1 MACGCFPAPI
11 NSTQMQ
17 PVINERRRSNAL
29 RSLNHRSARRRGYFF
44 REWIK
49 SVVIALALFLV
60 MRSTL
65 IEAYKIASGSMEGTL
80 FAGDF
85 LIVNKLVYGA
95 ELPFVN
101 VRIPGFR
108 EPDHG
113 DVIIFQAPRD
123 TRQSFVKRVVGVP
136 GDTLAMRDGR
146 LYRNGSY
153 ENEPYA
159 VRTHSRVRAV
169 REEFEWQL
177 SHLAGGPSSA
187 RQYAPTRDDWGPI
200 VVPSD
205 NYFVLGDNRDNSQD
219 SRYWGFVPD
228 SLVRGQPVFV
238 YYSYDSEGPDREQ
251 NGFRV
256 RWARVGSR
264 VH

>member
-1 MACGCFPAPI
+1 MHTI
-11 NSTQMQ
+11 ND
-17 PVINERRRSNAL
+17 RRRNDAL
-29 RSLNHRSARRRGYFF
+29 RSLNHGPTRRRARFF
-44 REWIK
+44 REWLK

-65 IEAYKIASGSMEGTL
+65 VEAYKIASGSMEGTL

-85 LIVNKLVYGA
+85 LIVNKIVYGA

-101 VRIPGFR
+101 ARIPGIR
-108 EPDHG
+108 EPGRG
-113 DVIIFQAPRD
+113 DVIIFQAPHD
-123 TRQSFVKRVVGVP
+123 PGQSFVKRVVGTP

-146 LYRNGSY
+146 LYRNGTY
-153 ENEPYA
+153 ESEPYA
-159 VRTHSRVRAV
+159 VRTHRRVRAA

-177 SHLAGGPSSA
+177 AHLAGTATA
-187 RQYAPTRDDWGPI
+187 RQYVPTRDDWGPL
-200 VVPSD
+200 VVPARS
-205 NYFVLGDNRDNSQD
+205 YFVLGDNRDNSQD

-228 SLVRGQPVFV
+228 TLVRGKPMFV
-238 YYSYDSEGPDREQ
+238 YYSYDADSSERAPNES
-251 NGFRV
+251 RV

>member
-1 MACGCFPAPI
+1 
-11 NSTQMQ
+11 MQ
-17 PVINERRRSNAL
+17 PVINDRRRTDAL
-29 RSLNHRSARRRGYFF
+29 RSLNHRASRPRARFF
-44 REWIK
+44 REWLK

-60 MRSTL
+60 LRSTL
-65 IEAYKIASGSMEGTL
+65 VEAYKIASGSMEGTL

-95 ELPFVN
+95 ELPFLN
-101 VRIPGFR
+101 ARIPGFR
-108 EPDHG
+108 EPGRG
-113 DVIIFQAPRD
+113 DVIIFQAPPD
-123 TRQSFVKRVVGVP
+123 TRQSFVKRVVGTP

-159 VRTHSRVRAV
+159 VHTNRRVRAAR
-169 REEFEWQL
+169 REFDWQL
-177 SHLAGGPSSA
+177 PYLVGGATA
-187 RQYAPTRDDWGPI
+187 RQYHPTRDDWGPL
-200 VVPSD
+200 VVPPN

-238 YYSYDSEGPDREQ
+238 YYSYDAESPEREQ
-251 NGFRV
+251 NGSRV

>member
-1 MACGCFPAPI
+1 
-11 NSTQMQ
+11 MQ
-17 PVINERRRSNAL
+17 PVINDRRRNDAL
-29 RSLNHRSARRRGYFF
+29 RSLNQRSARPRGRFF
-44 REWIK
+44 REWLK
-49 SVVIALALFLV
+49 SVLIALVLFLV

-65 IEAYKIASGSMEGTL
+65 VEAYKIASGSMEGTL

-101 VRIPGFR
+101 ARIPGFR
-108 EPDHG
+108 EPGRG
-113 DVIIFQAPRD
+113 DVIIFQAPQD
-123 TRQSFVKRVVGVP
+123 TRQSFVKRVVGTP

-159 VRTHSRVRAV
+159 VRTHRRVRAA
-169 REEFEWQL
+169 REEFDWQL
-177 SHLAGGPSSA
+177 EYLAGSA
-187 RQYAPTRDDWGPI
+187 TPRQYSPTRDDWGPL
-200 VVPSD
+200 VVPSN

-228 SLVRGQPVFV
+228 TLVRGQPMFV
-238 YYSYDSEGPDREQ
+238 YYSYDAENPEREEP
-251 NGFRV
+251 GSRV

>member
-1 MACGCFPAPI
+1 
-11 NSTQMQ
+11 MQ
-17 PVINERRRSNAL
+17 PVIDDRRRNEAL
-29 RSLNHRSARRRGYFF
+29 RTLNRRSAPRARFF
-44 REWIK
+44 REWLK

-65 IEAYKIASGSMEGTL
+65 VEAYKIASGSMEGTL

-95 ELPFVN
+95 ELPFTN
-101 VRIPGFR
+101 ARIPGFR
-108 EPDHG
+108 EPERG
-113 DVIIFQAPRD
+113 DVIIFQAPQD
-123 TRQSFVKRVVGVP
+123 LTQSFVKRVVGTP

-153 ENEPYA
+153 EPEPYA
-159 VRTHSRVRAV
+159 VRTHRRVRAA
-169 REEFEWQL
+169 REEFQWQL
-177 SHLAGGPSSA
+177 AYLAGSSAA

-200 VVPSD
+200 VVPSRS
-205 NYFVLGDNRDNSQD
+205 YFVLGDNRDNSQD

-238 YYSYDSEGPDREQ
+238 YYSYDSDSPGRDQ
-251 NGFRV
+251 AGSRV

>member
-1 MACGCFPAPI
+1 
-11 NSTQMQ
+11 MQ
-17 PVINERRRSNAL
+17 PVINDRRRSNAL
-29 RSLNHRSARRRGYFF
+29 RSLNRSARPRARFF

-49 SVVIALALFLV
+49 SVVIALAVFLV

-65 IEAYKIASGSMEGTL
+65 VEAYKIASGSMEGTL

-95 ELPFVN
+95 ELPFVKA
-101 VRIPGFR
+101 RIPGFR
-108 EPDHG
+108 VPDRG
-113 DVIIFQAPRD
+113 DVIIFQAPQD
-123 TRQSFVKRVVGVP
+123 PRQSFVKRVVGVP
-136 GDTLAMRDGR
+136 GDTLAMRDGQ

-159 VRTHSRVRAV
+159 VRTRRSVRAV

-177 SHLAGGPSSA
+177 AYLAGMRGM

-200 VVPSD
+200 VVPGG

-238 YYSYDSEGPDREQ
+238 YYSYDSEGRAGEES
-251 NGFRV
+251 GSRV

>member
-1 MACGCFPAPI
+1 MP
-11 NSTQMQ
+11 S
-17 PVINERRRSNAL
+17 VINDRRRNDAL
-29 RSLNHRSARRRGYFF
+29 RSLNHRPARPRGRFF
-44 REWIK
+44 REWLK

-95 ELPFVN
+95 ELPFVEA
-101 VRIPGFR
+101 RIPGFR
-108 EPDHG
+108 APSRG
-113 DVIIFQAPRD
+113 DVIIFQAPHD
-123 TRQSFVKRVVGVP
+123 VSQSFVKRVVGAP
-136 GDTLAMRDGR
+136 GDTVAMRDGR

-159 VRTHSRVRAV
+159 VRTHRRVRAA
-169 REEFEWQL
+169 REEFQWQL
-177 SHLAGGPSSA
+177 AHLAGSA
-187 RQYAPTRDDWGPI
+187 ASRHYVPTRDDWGPL
-200 VVPSD
+200 VVPAR
-205 NYFVLGDNRDNSQD
+205 NFFVLGDNRDNSQD

-228 SLVRGQPVFV
+228 SLVRGQPMFV
-238 YYSYDSEGPDREQ
+238 YYSYDSENPARDQ
-251 NGFRV
+251 NGSRV

>member
-1 MACGCFPAPI
+1 
-11 NSTQMQ
+11 MQ
-17 PVINERRRSNAL
+17 PVINDRRRTDAL
-29 RSLNHRSARRRGYFF
+29 RSLNHRAPRSRARFF
-44 REWIK
+44 REWLK

-60 MRSTL
+60 LRSTL
-65 IEAYKIASGSMEGTL
+65 VEAYKIASGSMEGTL

-95 ELPFVN
+95 ELPFLN
-101 VRIPGFR
+101 ARIPGFR
-108 EPDHG
+108 EPSRG
-113 DVIIFQAPRD
+113 DVIIFQAPPD
-123 TRQSFVKRVVGVP
+123 TRQSFVKRVVGTP

-146 LYRNGSY
+146 LYRNGTY

-159 VRTHSRVRAV
+159 VHTNRRVRAAR
-169 REEFEWQL
+169 REFDWQL
-177 SHLAGGPSSA
+177 PYLVGSGSA
-187 RQYAPTRDDWGPI
+187 RQYRPTRDDWGPL
-200 VVPSD
+200 VVPPN

-238 YYSYDSEGPDREQ
+238 YYSYDAESPDREQ
-251 NGFRV
+251 NGSRV

>member
-1 MACGCFPAPI
+1 MP
-11 NSTQMQ
+11 
-17 PVINERRRSNAL
+17 PVINDRRRNDAL
-29 RSLNHRSARRRGYFF
+29 RSLNHRSARPRGRFF
-44 REWIK
+44 REWLK

-65 IEAYKIASGSMEGTL
+65 VEAYKIASGSMEGTL

-95 ELPFVN
+95 ELPFMN
-101 VRIPGFR
+101 TRIPGFR
-108 EPDHG
+108 DPGHG
-113 DVIIFQAPRD
+113 DVIIFQAPQD
-123 TRQSFVKRVVGVP
+123 VTQSFVKRVVGTP
-136 GDTLAMRDGR
+136 GDTLSMRDGR

-153 ENEPYA
+153 ESEPYA
-159 VRTHSRVRAV
+159 VRTHRRVRSV
-169 REEFEWQL
+169 RAEFQWQL
-177 SHLAGGPSSA
+177 AYLAGTSMP

-200 VVPSD
+200 VVPPR

-228 SLVRGQPVFV
+228 TLVRGQPMFV
-238 YYSYDSEGPDREQ
+238 YYSYDAENPDREE
-251 NGFRV
+251 NGTRV

>member
-1 MACGCFPAPI
+1 MQPI
-11 NSTQMQ
+11 ND
-17 PVINERRRSNAL
+17 RRRTDAL
-29 RSLNHRSARRRGYFF
+29 RSVNHKRARPGARFF
-44 REWIK
+44 REWLK

-65 IEAYKIASGSMEGTL
+65 VEAYKIASGSMEGTL

-95 ELPFVN
+95 ELPFLN
-101 VRIPGFR
+101 ARIPGFR
-108 EPDHG
+108 EPNRG
-113 DVIIFQAPRD
+113 DVIIFQAPHD
-123 TRQSFVKRVVGVP
+123 TRQSFVKRVVGTP

-159 VRTHSRVRAV
+159 VHTNRRVRAA
-169 REEFEWQL
+169 REEFQWQL
-177 SHLAGGPSSA
+177 AYLAGSATA
-187 RQYAPTRDDWGPI
+187 RQYTPTRDDWGPL
-200 VVPSD
+200 VVPP
-205 NYFVLGDNRDNSQD
+205 NKYFVLGDNRDNSQD

-228 SLVRGQPVFV
+228 TLVRGQPVFV
-238 YYSYDSEGPDREQ
+238 YYSYDLESPEREQ
-251 NGFRV
+251 SKSRV

>member
-1 MACGCFPAPI
+1 MR
-11 NSTQMQ
+11 
-17 PVINERRRSNAL
+17 PVINDRRRSDAL
-29 RSLNHRSARRRGYFF
+29 RSLNHQPARRRARFF
-44 REWIK
+44 KEWLK

-65 IEAYKIASGSMEGTL
+65 VEAYKIASGSMEGTL

-85 LIVNKLVYGA
+85 LIVNKIVYGA

-101 VRIPGFR
+101 TRIPGFR
-108 EPDHG
+108 EPGRG
-113 DVIIFQAPRD
+113 DVIIFQAPQD
-123 TRQSFVKRVVGVP
+123 TRQSFVKRVVGTP
-136 GDTLAMRDGR
+136 GDTLAMSDGR

-153 ENEPYA
+153 ESEPYA
-159 VRTHSRVRAV
+159 VRTHRRVRAA
-169 REEFEWQL
+169 REEFQWQL
-177 SHLAGGPSSA
+177 AYLSAGAAA

-200 VVPSD
+200 VVPPKS
-205 NYFVLGDNRDNSQD
+205 YFVLGDNRDNSQD

-238 YYSYDSEGPDREQ
+238 YYSYDAESSDREE
-251 NGFRV
+251 NASRV

>member
-1 MACGCFPAPI
+1 
-11 NSTQMQ
+11 MQ
-17 PVINERRRSNAL
+17 PVIDDRRRNDAL
-29 RSLNHRSARRRGYFF
+29 RSVNHRASRPHARFF
-44 REWIK
+44 REWLK

-60 MRSTL
+60 LRSTL
-65 IEAYKIASGSMEGTL
+65 VEAYKIASGSMEGTL

-95 ELPFVN
+95 ELPFLGA
-101 VRIPGFR
+101 RIPGFR
-108 EPDHG
+108 EPERG
-113 DVIIFQAPRD
+113 DVIIFQAPQD
-123 TRQSFVKRVVGVP
+123 PQQSFVKRVVGTP

-153 ENEPYA
+153 EHEPFA
-159 VRTHSRVRAV
+159 VHTHRRVRAA
-169 REEFEWQL
+169 RHEFEWQL
-177 SHLAGGPSSA
+177 AYLVGGGS
-187 RQYAPTRDDWGPI
+187 RQYAPTRDDWGPL
-200 VVPSD
+200 VVPEK

-228 SLVRGQPVFV
+228 TMVRGRPVFV
-238 YYSYDSEGPDREQ
+238 YYSYDSESPAREQ
-251 NGFRV
+251 NGSRV

>member
-1 MACGCFPAPI
+1 
-11 NSTQMQ
+11 MQ
-17 PVINERRRSNAL
+17 PVIDDRRRTDAL
-29 RSLNHRSARRRGYFF
+29 RSLNHRAPRSRARFF
-44 REWIK
+44 REWLK

-60 MRSTL
+60 LRSTL
-65 IEAYKIASGSMEGTL
+65 VEAYKIASGSMEGTL

-95 ELPFVN
+95 ELPFLN
-101 VRIPGFR
+101 ARIPGFR
-108 EPDHG
+108 QPSRG
-113 DVIIFQAPRD
+113 DVIIFQAPPD
-123 TRQSFVKRVVGVP
+123 TRQSFVKRVVGTP

-159 VRTHSRVRAV
+159 VHTNRRVRAAR
-169 REEFEWQL
+169 REFDWQL
-177 SHLAGGPSSA
+177 PHLVGGATA
-187 RQYAPTRDDWGPI
+187 RQYHPTRDDWGPL
-200 VVPSD
+200 VVPPN

-238 YYSYDSEGPDREQ
+238 YYSYDAESPDREQ
-251 NGFRV
+251 NGSRV

>member
-1 MACGCFPAPI
+1 
-11 NSTQMQ
+11 MQ
-17 PVINERRRSNAL
+17 PVINDRRRTDAL
-29 RSLNHRSARRRGYFF
+29 RSLNHRAPRSRARFF
-44 REWIK
+44 REWLK

-60 MRSTL
+60 LRSTL
-65 IEAYKIASGSMEGTL
+65 VEAYKIASGSMEGTL

-95 ELPFVN
+95 ELPFLN
-101 VRIPGFR
+101 ARIPGFR
-108 EPDHG
+108 EPSRG
-113 DVIIFQAPRD
+113 DVIIFQAPPD
-123 TRQSFVKRVVGVP
+123 TRQSFVKRVVGTP

-159 VRTHSRVRAV
+159 VHTNRRVRAA
-169 REEFEWQL
+169 RQEFDWQL
-177 SHLAGGPSSA
+177 PYLVGSATA
-187 RQYAPTRDDWGPI
+187 RQYHPTRDDWGPI
-200 VVPSD
+200 VVPANS
-205 NYFVLGDNRDNSQD
+205 YFVLGDNRDNSQD

-238 YYSYDSEGPDREQ
+238 YYSYDADSPDREQ
-251 NGFRV
+251 NGSRV

>member
-1 MACGCFPAPI
+1 
-11 NSTQMQ
+11 MQ
-17 PVINERRRSNAL
+17 PVIDDRRRNDAL
-29 RSLNHRSARRRGYFF
+29 RSLNHRAPRPRARFF
-44 REWIK
+44 REWLK
-49 SVVIALALFLV
+49 SVVIAFALFLV
-60 MRSTL
+60 LRSTL
-65 IEAYKIASGSMEGTL
+65 VEAYKIASGSMEGTL

-101 VRIPGFR
+101 ARIPGFR
-108 EPDHG
+108 EPGRG
-113 DVIIFQAPRD
+113 DVIIFQAPQD
-123 TRQSFVKRVVGVP
+123 VQQSFVKRVVGTP

-159 VRTHSRVRAV
+159 VHTHRRVRAA
-169 REEFEWQL
+169 RQEFEWQL
-177 SHLAGGPSSA
+177 VHLVGGTAS
-187 RQYAPTRDDWGPI
+187 RQYAPTRDDWGPL
-200 VVPSD
+200 VVPPN

-228 SLVRGQPVFV
+228 TLVRGQPVFV
-238 YYSYDSEGPDREQ
+238 YYSYDSESPEREQ
-251 NGFRV
+251 NGSRV